1 MALLQLLKMTG
12 KGKKAFLLLKRVLL
26 QLPKMAGCGAAT
38 AAKNVLLLLK
48 MVLLLLPKMAGKGVI
63 AASEGIATA
72 KDGAAAAAK
81 DGQQC
86 HCCSC

>member
-38 AAKNVLLLLK
+38 AAKD
-48 MVLLLLPKMAGKGVI
+48 GVI
-63 AASEGIATA
+63 AAA
-72 KDGAAAAAK
+72 KNGW
-81 DGQQC
+81 QRFY
-86 HCCSC
+86 CSC

>member
-1 MALLQLLKMTG
+1 
-12 KGKKAFLLLKRVLL
+12 
-26 QLPKMAGCGAAT
+26 MAGCGAAR
-38 AAKNVLLLLK
+38 AAKNALLLLK

>member
-1 MALLQLLKMTG
+1 
-12 KGKKAFLLLKRVLL
+12 
-26 QLPKMAGCGAAT
+26 MAGCGAAA
-38 AAKNVLLLLK
+38 AAKNALLLLK
-48 MVLLLLPKMAGKGVI
+48 MVLLLLPKMAGKGVGVI
-63 AASEGIATA
+63 AVSEGIATA